1 MILCAPS
8 SMDLSFIAPAP
19 TSSADLPENIWLD
32 IFGYLSLEEKFRAA
46 AYVQVYFIAPV
57 PARA

>member
-1 MILCAPS
+1 
-8 SMDLSFIAPAP
+8 MDLSFIAPAP